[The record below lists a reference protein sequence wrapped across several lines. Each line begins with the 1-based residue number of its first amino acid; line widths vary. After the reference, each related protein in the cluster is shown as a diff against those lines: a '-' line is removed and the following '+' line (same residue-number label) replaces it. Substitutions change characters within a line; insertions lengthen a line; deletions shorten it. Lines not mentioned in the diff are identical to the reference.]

1 MRQEKSGFWVRG
13 GGREREGKKKRTHK
27 KNSKKNEI
35 GGKNIKSIKKK
46 NETRFNEEY
55 ISSNL
60 NRLSRF

>member
-46 NETRFNEEY
+46 KRNQ
-55 ISSNL
+55 I
-60 NRLSRF
+60 

>member
-13 GGREREGKKKRTHK
+13 GGRERGGKKKTHTQ

-46 NETRFNEEY
+46 TKPDLTRNIFRA
-55 ISSNL
+55 I
-60 NRLSRF
+60 